1 MNLSDRT
8 SIELDIFLYNLKVNN
23 SVVFEAIL
31 STINKFK
38 LSLIVKYRYLTIN
51 KIKLSL
57 TLVKYRYLT
66 IIKKRKFQ

>member
-38 LSLIVKYRYLTIN
+38 LSLTR
-51 KIKLSL
+51 
-57 TLVKYRYLT
+57 
-66 IIKKRKFQ
+66 